1 MASVFNLGNLVAYQ
15 FVWLAVIMSAARDL
29 AWIGAAAALLVAA
42 AHLALRRGAREF
54 KLMGLCAGI
63 GLLIDSTLA
72 MTGQVRFA
80 SAWPEDFAPYWMLC
94 LWIAFATTLAHSMR
108 WVMNR
113 PVAAAVAGAVGG
125 PLAYL
130 AAGRLGA
137 LEIATPATTLPLI
150 ALLYTPGMIALS
162 MTVMR
167 AGLPRG
173 GSLPA

>member
-1 MASVFNLGNLVAYQ
+1 MFNLGNLLAYQ
-15 FVWLAVIMSAARDL
+15 LAWLAVIMAAARDL
-29 AWIGAAAALLVAA
+29 AWVGAVIALIVAA
-42 AHLALRRGAREF
+42 SHLALRPGSREL

-72 MTGQVRFA
+72 ITGQVRFA
-80 SAWPEDFAPYWMLC
+80 AAWPADLAPYWMLC
-94 LWIAFATTLAHSMR
+94 LWIAFATTLSHSMR

-113 PVAAAVAGAVGG
+113 PVAAAAAGAVGG

-137 LEIATPATTLPLI
+137 LDIATPSTTLPLI

-167 AGLPRG
+167 HEMPRG